1 MTNDEMQARIVE
13 LERKNA
19 ELETRLQ
26 IAGDMLKKFTDAY
39 WQEIARSRRTVVVKD
54 GDYRSIWDFVGL

>member
-1 MTNDEMQARIVE
+1 MTQDEMQARIVE

-26 IAGDMLKKFTDAY
+26 ILGDMAKKIPELYEQEWARRRRASSAY
-39 WQEIARSRRTVVVKD
+39 ESRSF
-54 GDYRSIWDFVGL
+54 WDFIGL